1 MLNESAEPIQ
11 HSTFNIRLNDAI
23 EPLTSRQ
30 RTCVIALGLFV
41 ALTRLYAISHSM
53 WDWDEALFAS
63 ALHHYDVSQ
72 HHPHP
77 PGFPLFFALAKL
89 ARIFIH
95 DDFRALRAISVASS
109 LFLFPAIF
117 ALARSLRFRFRT
129 CVTAAM
135 LFCFLPN
142 VWYWG
147 GTAFTDELALVTS
160 LAGAALLLRDD
171 RKRSTYILGCV
182 LFAATMLVR
191 AQNVLLLW
199 PWIVA
204 SWRRWGSGRRRD
216 VFAGTAII
224 VVLVLTGYGIA
235 AELTGVQD
243 FIFATK
249 WHQHYVATVDGA
261 LNPGRKPMQLLL
273 HDFLF
278 DPFESRSASTA
289 MFVFALLA
297 FLRPRR
303 AQLDI
308 VLTFE
313 PNFLLAL
320 FFLNPTGISRLS
332 LGYIAA
338 NALLAADG
346 MDVVATFVASRLR
359 AGVGSRESGVVATT
373 SGSDTR
379 HPTPD
384 TRKERLA
391 IALQAL
397 FAAII
402 VGRYVVWVRPALREV
417 RHFDSPPVQA
427 IRWIRQ
433 NVARG
438 GKVYTAGGLE
448 PFAAYFLPDYN
459 VIDVPDSF
467 DPSVV
472 HAEKNAVFVAD
483 RPNVLAQAVNF
494 RRSHNRLWALFNR
507 RYFEASVLPMSGWI
521 KFGAGWY
528 GEEQGADGEQWRW
541 MAAESRT
548 LLEPLAHRAQL
559 GFRVTFPLQG
569 EPPPNVT
576 VTFDGRVVD
585 RFVPKHADV
594 ERLYVVDSR
603 SSAPDELV
611 LSVDHVMNLSRS
623 HKGSDPRDLGMQL
636 HRVLWKS
643 AP

>member
-1 MLNESAEPIQ
+1 LTEAGSEQ
-11 HSTFNIRLNDAI
+11 HVANVAAI

-30 RTCVIALGLFV
+30 RTCVIILGIFV

-63 ALHHYDVSQ
+63 ALHHYDVAQ

-95 DDFRALRAISVASS
+95 DDFHALRAISVASS
-109 LFLFPAIF
+109 LLMFPAIF

-129 CVTAAM
+129 CISAAM

-147 GTAFTDELALVTS
+147 GTGFTDELALVTS

-171 RKRSTYILGCV
+171 RKRSTYILGCIF
-182 LFAATMLVR
+182 FAATMLVR
-191 AQNVLLLW
+191 AQNVLLAW

-216 VFAGTAII
+216 VFAGTALI

-235 AELTGVQD
+235 AQLTGID
-243 FIFATK
+243 DYISATK
-249 WHQHYVATVDGA
+249 EHQHYVATVDGS
-261 LNPGRKPMQLLL
+261 LNPERKPMQFLL

-289 MFVFALLA
+289 VFAFALLA
-297 FLRPRR
+297 LFRPRR

-313 PNFLLAL
+313 PNFLLAW
-320 FFLNPTGISRLS
+320 FFLNATGISRLS

-346 MDVVATFVASRLR
+346 MDVVATFIASRLR
-359 AGVGSRESGVVATT
+359 AGVGSRESGVVATA
-373 SGSDTR
+373 SGSDAR

-384 TRKERLA
+384 TRQERLA

-402 VGRYVVWVRPALREV
+402 IGRYVVWVRPALREV
-417 RHFDSPPVQA
+417 RHTDSPPVQA
-427 IRWIRQ
+427 MLWIRQ

-438 GKVYTAGGLE
+438 SKVYIAGGLE
-448 PFAAYFLPDYN
+448 PFAAYFLSDYN
-459 VIDVPDSF
+459 VIEVPNKF
-467 DPSVV
+467 DPWTA
-472 HAEKNAVFVAD
+472 HAEKHAVYAAD
-483 RPNVLAQAVNF
+483 APNSSAQAAVNF
-494 RRSHNRLWALFNR
+494 RRPRKRLWALFNR

-521 KFGAGWY
+521 KFGPGWY
-528 GEEQGADGEQWRW
+528 GEEQDDEGEQWRW

-559 GFRVTFPLQG
+559 GFSVTFPLKA
-569 EPPPNVT
+569 ESSPTFT

-585 RFVPKHADV
+585 RFVPNHADV
-594 ERLYVVDSR
+594 QRLYIVDSR
-603 SSAPDELV
+603 SGAPDELL
-611 LSVDHVMNLSRS
+611 LSVDHVMNLSRA
-623 HKGSDPRDLGMQL
+623 HTGGDPRDLGMQL
-636 HRVLWKS
+636 HRILWK
-643 AP
+643 AVP

>member
-1 MLNESAEPIQ
+1 
-11 HSTFNIRLNDAI
+11 
-23 EPLTSRQ
+23 
-30 RTCVIALGLFV
+30 
-41 ALTRLYAISHSM
+41 M

-89 ARIFIH
+89 ARMFIH
-95 DDFRALRAISVASS
+95 DDFRALRAISVLSA
-109 LFLFPAIF
+109 LLMFPAIF

-147 GTAFTDELALVTS
+147 GTGFTDELALVTS

-171 RKRSTYILGCV
+171 RKRATYILGCI

-191 AQNVLLLW
+191 AQNVLLAW
-199 PWIVA
+199 PWILA
-204 SWRRWGSGRRRD
+204 SWRRWRTGNRRD
-216 VFAGTAII
+216 VMAGTALI

-235 AELTGVQD
+235 AKLTGVD
-243 FIFATK
+243 DYIFATK

-261 LNPGRKPMQLLL
+261 LNPERKPMQFLL

-289 MFVFALLA
+289 MFAFTLLA
-297 FLRPRR
+297 FFRPRR

-308 VLTFE
+308 LLTFE
-313 PNFLLAL
+313 ANFLLAW

-346 MDVVATFVASRLR
+346 MDVAATFIPSRLR
-359 AGVGSRESGVVATT
+359 ARFGSRESGVVA
-373 SGSDTR
+373 SVAHSDAR
-379 HPTPD
+379 LPTPVPGFR
-384 TRKERLA
+384 TERLA

-402 VGRYVVWVRPALREV
+402 IGRYIVWVRPGLREV
-417 RHFDSPPVQA
+417 RHNDSPPVQA
-427 IRWIRQ
+427 MRWIRQ
-433 NVARG
+433 NIARG

-448 PFAAYFLPDYN
+448 PFSAYFLPDYN
-459 VIDVPDSF
+459 VINVPDSF
-467 DPSVV
+467 DPSTV
-472 HAEKNAVFVAD
+472 HAEKNAVFASD
-483 RPNVLAQAVNF
+483 RPSSLAQAVNF
-494 RRSHNRLWALFNR
+494 QRSHNRLWALFNR

-521 KFGAGWY
+521 KFGAGWF
-528 GEEQGADGEQWRW
+528 GEEQGDDGERWRW
-541 MAAESRT
+541 MGSESHT
-548 LLEPLAHRAQL
+548 SLEPLAHRAQL
-559 GFRVTFPLQG
+559 GFRVTLPLQA
-569 EPPPNVT
+569 EPPPTVT
-576 VTFDGRVVD
+576 VMLDGRVVD

-594 ERLYVVDSR
+594 ERNYIVDSR
-603 SSAPDELV
+603 SGAPDELV
-611 LSVDHVMNLSRS
+611 LSVDHVMNPSRA
-623 HKGSDPRDLGMQL
+623 HAGTDARDLGIQL
-636 HRVLWKS
+636 HRILWKA

>member
-1 MLNESAEPIQ
+1 LTEAGSEQ
-11 HSTFNIRLNDAI
+11 HVARVAAI

-30 RTCVIALGLFV
+30 RTCVILLGLFV

-63 ALHHYDVSQ
+63 ALQHYDVAQ

-77 PGFPLFFALAKL
+77 PGFPLFFALANF

-95 DDFRALRAISVASS
+95 DDFHALRAISVASS
-109 LFLFPAIF
+109 LLMFPAIF

-129 CVTAAM
+129 CIAAAM

-160 LAGAALLLRDD
+160 LAGAAFLLRDD
-171 RKRSTYILGCV
+171 RKRSTYILGCI

-191 AQNVLLLW
+191 AQNVLLAW
-199 PWIVA
+199 PWMVA
-204 SWRRWGSGRRRD
+204 SWRRWKTGNRRD
-216 VFAGTAII
+216 VFAGTALI
-224 VVLVLTGYGIA
+224 VLLVLTGYGIA

-243 FIFATK
+243 YIFATK

-261 LNPGRKPMQLLL
+261 LNPGRKPMQFLL

-297 FLRPRR
+297 FFRPRR

-313 PNFLLAL
+313 LNFLLAL

-346 MDVVATFVASRLR
+346 MDVVATFIASRLR
-359 AGVGSRESGVVATT
+359 AGVGSGESRVVATT
-373 SGSDTR
+373 SSSGTR
-379 HPTPD
+379 SPTPD
-384 TRKERLA
+384 SRKERLA
-391 IALQAL
+391 LALQTL

-433 NVARG
+433 NVPRG

-448 PFAAYFLPDYN
+448 PFAAYFLPDYH

-467 DPSVV
+467 DPSMM
-472 HAEKNAVFVAD
+472 HAEKNAVYAAD
-483 RPNVLAQAVNF
+483 RPSFSAQAVNF

-507 RYFEASVLPMSGWI
+507 RYFEASVLPLSGWI

-528 GEEQGADGEQWRW
+528 GEEQGDEGQQWRW
-541 MAAESRT
+541 MGAESRT

-559 GFRVTFPLQG
+559 GFSVTFPLQG
-569 EPPPNVT
+569 EPTPNVT
-576 VTFDGRVVD
+576 VMLDGRVVD
-585 RFVPKHADV
+585 RFVPKKADV
-594 ERLYVVDSR
+594 DRLYVVDSR
-603 SSAPDELV
+603 SGAPDELV

-623 HKGSDPRDLGMQL
+623 HTGSDPRDLGMQL
-636 HRVLWKS
+636 HRILWKS